1 MFADALFGHVRGAFT
16 GALTSRTGY
25 FVEANHGTV
34 FLDEIGTLQPESQTV
49 LLRAIEQKEFG
60 PMGSSRNVKSD
71 FRVVAATNENLE
83 QLVQGGRFRSDLL
96 YRLKGAVLRVPR
108 LASRIEDI
116 PELARHFLRRETRWH
131 GAAHC
136 TDSALYTLQ
145 QYQWPGN
152 VRELQQVLTCAAAF
166 SRSPSLSDQE
176 IGAALEANMEV
187 TVPELSPTSV
197 MPFRPTAERLLRMMR
212 AAGGDTA
219 EVARTLGVSRKT
231 VYRWMGQLGI
241 PTPQRRREGA
251 P

>member
-1 MFADALFGHVRGAFT
+1 
-16 GALTSRTGY
+16 
-25 FVEANHGTV
+25 
-34 FLDEIGTLQPESQTV
+34 
-49 LLRAIEQKEFG
+49 
-60 PMGSSRNVKSD
+60 
-71 FRVVAATNENLE
+71 
-83 QLVQGGRFRSDLL
+83 
-96 YRLKGAVLRVPR
+96 
-108 LASRIEDI
+108 
-116 PELARHFLRRETRWH
+116 
-131 GAAHC
+131 
-136 TDSALYTLQ
+136 
-145 QYQWPGN
+145 
-152 VRELQQVLTCAAAF
+152 VRELLQVLTCAAAF

>member
-1 MFADALFGHVRGAFT
+1 
-16 GALTSRTGY
+16 
-25 FVEANHGTV
+25 
-34 FLDEIGTLQPESQTV
+34 
-49 LLRAIEQKEFG
+49 
-60 PMGSSRNVKSD
+60 VKSD

-83 QLVQGGRFRSDLL
+83 QLVQGGHLRSDLL

-108 LASRIEDI
+108 LASRIEGI
-116 PELARHFLRRETRWH
+116 PELARHFLRRETRCH
-131 GAAHC
+131 GASHC